1 MPGVPCGALQH
12 HTVPI
17 ACAIICS
24 WLLILVHSAFCQ
36 KPAKL
41 PLVGRKP
48 FLAAWN
54 APLDMCTLKYN
65 INVSLELFHISG
77 SPRAVHTGQNVTIFY
92 ANRLGYYPFY
102 NEQGVPI
109 NGGLPQNSSLEAHLH
124 KARKDIAHFIPS
136 EGFRGLAV
144 IDWEFW
150 RPQWNRN
157 WHKKDIYRQRS
168 RELIAQAY
176 LNVTEEQVEE
186 LARLRFEKSAM
197 EFMQGTLKLGTQT
210 RPHGLWGFY
219 LYPDCHNYNVHAHNN
234 SGTCPLQESQRNDQL
249 FWLWNSST
257 AFFPALAI
265 RKGHMDSI
273 RNLHFSQNRV
283 LESLR
288 LASLTSLPYE
298 LPTFVYTRLGYR
310 DEAMAFL
317 TQKDL
322 IHTIGESAALGAA
335 GFVIWGDLNLTSS
348 RHNCSKVKAF
358 LNYRLGQYI
367 TNVTQAAEICSDLL
381 CQTNGRC
388 VRRDPQAPHYLHL
401 SRGNYRILSN
411 RNGTFTVIG
420 QQTKNERQM
429 LADRFRCHCYQGYEG
444 ERCDSIKPEETE
456 EDNMIK
462 EDVEEEEKKKESE
475 DYQDIRDTAVP
486 LQNAFI
492 LTALLLLLNFSS
504 I

>member
-1 MPGVPCGALQH
+1 MDKSS
-12 HTVPI
+12 
-17 ACAIICS
+17 CAIICS
-24 WLLILVHSAFCQ
+24 WLLIQVHSAICQ

-54 APLDMCTLKYN
+54 APLDMCMLKYN
-65 INVSLELFHISG
+65 INVSLDLFHISG

-136 EGFRGLAV
+136 EDFRGLAV

-150 RPQWNRN
+150 RPQWDRN
-157 WHKKDIYRQRS
+157 WNKKYIYRQRS
-168 RELIAQAY
+168 SELIAQAY
-176 LNVTEEQVEE
+176 LNVTEKQVQE
-186 LARLRFEKSAM
+186 LAHLRFEKSAK

-219 LYPDCHNYNVHAHNN
+219 LYPDCHNYNVHAHDYN
-234 SGTCPLQESQRNDQL
+234 GTCPQQESKRNDQL

-257 AFFPALAI
+257 ALFPALAI
-265 RKGHMDSI
+265 RKGNFHCNDVI
-273 RNLHFSQNRV
+273 
-283 LESLR
+283 
-288 LASLTSLPYE
+288 Y
-298 LPTFVYTRLGYR
+298 VYTLISL
-310 DEAMAFL
+310 FIFIS
-317 TQKDL
+317 QKDL

-358 LNYRLGQYI
+358 LNHRLGQYI
-367 TNVTQAAEICSDLL
+367 TNVTRAAEICSDLL
-381 CQTNGRC
+381 CQSNGRC

-401 SRGNYRILSN
+401 SRGSYRILSN
-411 RNGTFTVIG
+411 RNGTFTVTG
-420 QQTKNERQM
+420 QPSKNEWQM
-429 LADRFRCHCYQGYEG
+429 LADKFRCHCYQGYEG
-444 ERCDSIKPEETE
+444 ERCDSIEPEETE

-462 EDVEEEEKKKESE
+462 EDVEEGKKKPEV
-475 DYQDIRDTAVP
+475 DKDIQDSAVP
-486 LQNAFI
+486 LQNALI
-492 LTALLLLLNFSS
+492 LTVLLLLLNFSS

>member
-1 MPGVPCGALQH
+1 MPCVPCGALKH
-12 HTVPI
+12 HTVPV

-65 INVSLELFHISG
+65 INISLDLFHISG

-136 EGFRGLAV
+136 EDFRGLAV

-157 WHKKDIYRQRS
+157 WHKKEIYRQRS
-168 RELIAQAY
+168 QELIAQAY
-176 LNVTEEQVEE
+176 LNVTKEQVEE

-219 LYPDCHNYNVHAHNN
+219 LYPDCHNYNVHAHNY
-234 SGTCPLQESQRNDQL
+234 SGTCPLQETHRNDQL

-317 TQKDL
+317 TQVG
-322 IHTIGESAALGAA
+322 T
-335 GFVIWGDLNLTSS
+335 
-348 RHNCSKVKAF
+348 
-358 LNYRLGQYI
+358 YI
-367 TNVTQAAEICSDLL
+367 
-381 CQTNGRC
+381 
-388 VRRDPQAPHYLHL
+388 
-401 SRGNYRILSN
+401 
-411 RNGTFTVIG
+411 
-420 QQTKNERQM
+420 
-429 LADRFRCHCYQGYEG
+429 
-444 ERCDSIKPEETE
+444 
-456 EDNMIK
+456 
-462 EDVEEEEKKKESE
+462 
-475 DYQDIRDTAVP
+475 
-486 LQNAFI
+486 
-492 LTALLLLLNFSS
+492 
-504 I
+504 

>member
-1 MPGVPCGALQH
+1 STESVQKYLYFL
-12 HTVPI
+12 TVYT
-17 ACAIICS
+17 
-24 WLLILVHSAFCQ
+24 VY
-36 KPAKL
+36 L

-54 APLDMCTLKYN
+54 APLDMCTLKHN
-65 INVSLELFHISG
+65 INVSLELFHIRG

-136 EGFRGLAV
+136 EDFRGLAV

-219 LYPDCHNYNVHAHNN
+219 LYPDCHNYNVHAHNY

-265 RKGHMDSI
+265 RKDHMDSI
-273 RNLHFSQNRV
+273 CNLHFSQNRV

-310 DEAMAFL
+310 DEI
-317 TQKDL
+317 DL
-322 IHTIGESAALGAA
+322 VSSIGESAALGASGA
-335 GFVIWGDLNLTSS
+335 VLWGASADYKDKTSYEALSAYLSDTLNPYIANVTSAAQL
-348 RHNCSKVKAF
+348 CSKNLCQGNGHCVRK
-358 LNYRLGQYI
+358 NYNSDDYLHISSESHQISRKDGKYV
-367 TNVTQAAEICSDLL
+367 VTGTPSPSDLTYWKNKFT
-381 CQTNGRC
+381 CQC
-388 VRRDPQAPHYLHL
+388 YEVRKCTA
-401 SRGNYRILSN
+401 
-411 RNGTFTVIG
+411 
-420 QQTKNERQM
+420 
-429 LADRFRCHCYQGYEG
+429 
-444 ERCDSIKPEETE
+444 
-456 EDNMIK
+456 MIP
-462 EDVEEEEKKKESE
+462 S
-475 DYQDIRDTAVP
+475 
-486 LQNAFI
+486 F
-492 LTALLLLLNFSS
+492 
-504 I
+504 